1 MSLPVPVHAFHGVES
16 AVAARQG
23 CHAHPALLGDIG
35 FGHDVRSMEA
45 TMKAVRKVADFFDT
59 VHSAI
64 AVAACAREG
73 RNPRARDLR
82 QLGIDPDHY
91 ARIGR
96 R

>member
-1 MSLPVPVHAFHGVES
+1 
-16 AVAARQG
+16 
-23 CHAHPALLGDIG
+23 
-35 FGHDVRSMEA
+35 
-45 TMKAVRKVADFFDT
+45 MKAVRKVADFFDT